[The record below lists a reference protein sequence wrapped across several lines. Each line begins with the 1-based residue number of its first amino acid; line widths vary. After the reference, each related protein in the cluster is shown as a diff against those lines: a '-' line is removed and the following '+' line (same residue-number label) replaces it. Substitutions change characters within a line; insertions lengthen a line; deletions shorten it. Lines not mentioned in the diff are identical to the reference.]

1 MQILGLGRAAWARTE
16 TYYTITSKSDLF
28 QPFKKVACEGE
39 IIHKR
44 AIDYTPFIVQCSYWI
59 GASSVCVCVCVGLLL
74 SVCVYVTKKQTNKQ

>member
-1 MQILGLGRAAWARTE
+1 MQNLGRGRAAWTRTE

-28 QPFKKVACEGE
+28 QPFKKVTCEGE

-59 GASSVCVCVCVGLLL
+59 GTSSVCVCVGLLL
-74 SVCVYVTKKQTNKQ
+74 SVCVYVTKKQTNNK